1 MIFDKQ
7 TMWADDDAYDMASP
21 AVDLGAGWP
30 KGPGEVILVNVR
42 GKDLTVDVGG
52 QYYVTVTSSNDGVS
66 YGNEMEVGM
75 GLITALNGGLTFG
88 LSSAVSRYVKIELTG
103 FTAGT
108 WTCGIVAGV
117 YP

>member
-1 MIFDKQ
+1 MIFDKEV
-7 TMWADDDAYDMASP
+7 MWADGDAFDMASP
-21 AVDLGAGWP
+21 AIDLGAGYP

-42 GKDLTVDVGG
+42 GEGLEVDFGG
-52 QYYVTVTSSNDGVS
+52 QYYITVTSSNDGIS

-75 GLITALNGGLTFG
+75 GLLTAHAGGLTFG

-103 FTAGT
+103 FTAGA
-108 WTCGIVAGV
+108 WTCGVVLGV

>member
-1 MIFDKQ
+1 MIFDK
-7 TMWADDDAYDMASP
+7 TMMWADDEAFNMASP
-21 AVDLGAGWP
+21 TIDLGPGWL
-30 KGPGEVILVNVR
+30 KGTGEVILVNVR
-42 GKDLTVDVGG
+42 GQNLTVDGG
-52 QYYVTVTSSNDGVS
+52 DQYYVTVTSSNDDLT

-88 LSSAVSRYVKIELTG
+88 LSSAVSRYVKMELTG

-108 WTCGIVAGV
+108 WTCGVVLGV